1 MLLELIEQLIGPDF
15 LSGKRG
21 NLDNNTDRE
30 RIAIRIQKPATLD
43 IARSIANI
51 FIGHALITIQIEAL
65 LNRMCIKTQHLL
77 DSKCHFVRSKL
88 MLQPCFLSEKR
99 IGPIGRDYDR
109 CVQVTILASTAY
121 PNNLFT
127 FVNKIIDNSRGNEQC
142 T

>member
-51 FIGHALITIQIEAL
+51 FIGHDLITIQIAAL
-65 LNRMCIKTQHLL
+65 LNRMSIKTQHILHSNHHL
-77 DSKCHFVRSKL
+77 YRPKL
-88 MLQPCFLSEKR
+88 ILQPSFIYEK
-99 IGPIGRDYDR
+99 
-109 CVQVTILASTAY
+109 
-121 PNNLFT
+121 
-127 FVNKIIDNSRGNEQC
+127 
-142 T
+142 